1 MSRKHDRGSVSA
13 EAILLA
19 PLLIIL
25 MLFVVH
31 IGRMGAAHLRLLT
44 AADHAAR
51 AASQVHP
58 RDMES
63 VGRQVAEDN
72 LRRSDVDCLALAIA
86 VTFERAAQAS
96 TVRIDIEC
104 RLDFS
109 GLRLLEPLDRALTA
123 TSTEVVDRWR
133 VDS

>member
-1 MSRKHDRGSVSA
+1 MGTKHDRGSVST
-13 EAILLA
+13 EAVLLV
-19 PLLIIL
+19 PIVIVLL
-25 MLFVVH
+25 LFVVH

-58 RDMES
+58 RDMELI
-63 VGRQVAEDN
+63 GRQVAEEN
-72 LRRSDVDCLALAIA
+72 LQRSDVECLSMGISVVL
-86 VTFERAAQAS
+86 EEAAQTT
-96 TVRIDIEC
+96 TVRVDIEC
-104 RLDFS
+104 RLDVS
-109 GLRLLEPLDRALTA
+109 GLRLLAPLDRVLTA